1 MRNNRIKVELY
12 RAGQGHGDRCNL
24 KVQRRKFG
32 IKPKLVPRSIRV
44 HRLVQLYFFRVQGS
58 LVPSNISI
66 GQLDANKGALCQYQT
81 KGLVIQK
88 NPRTIQKKSEKIRKI
103 RKKSKDNFWDFQIQN
118 PCTFFG
124 GEQLLEFSVEI
135 LFYL

>member
-1 MRNNRIKVELY
+1 M
-12 RAGQGHGDRCNL
+12 
-24 KVQRRKFG
+24 
-32 IKPKLVPRSIRV
+32 
-44 HRLVQLYFFRVQGS
+44 QGS

-81 KGLVIQK
+81 EGLVIQK

-103 RKKSKDNFWDFQIQN
+103 RKKSKDNFLNFQIQN